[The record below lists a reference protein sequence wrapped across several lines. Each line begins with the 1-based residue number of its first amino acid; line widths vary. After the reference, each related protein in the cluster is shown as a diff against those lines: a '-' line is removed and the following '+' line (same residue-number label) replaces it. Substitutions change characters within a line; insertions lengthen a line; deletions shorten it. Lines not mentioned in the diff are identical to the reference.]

1 MEVPDGWASDE
12 SEVSEVS
19 DGGRGSG
26 FFLDHPVDHPGA
38 LTETAFARAAGRAS
52 LAGATEVEI
61 AFDAFERVHPDAL
74 RACAGSLTHLGL
86 MHNGLRAFPALRHV
100 SRTLRKLELTH
111 QRLDSTAGL
120 ADAGAM
126 PALREL
132 LLNDNAIARIEGM
145 DACPNLE
152 RLWLFSNRIERVE
165 GLDALASLRE
175 LWLQDNDVAFDDD
188 DGDDVASGSG
198 ERKASAGFA
207 PLLRVREVAL
217 AGNKRLVDLE
227 TCLAAVACLPTLESL
242 SFRDEHFAPAPVAE
256 QPGYRERAARKLR
269 RLRVLDAAEVTVA
282 ERGAAADDRARARC
296 LGDADSEREREAH
309 EAKVAELRE
318 ARDRRLAA
326 AAAARARAQAALNA
340 VEKAT
345 MLGRAT
351 VRAHAEEAARRR
363 EARRSV
369 LRETLLRIGESH
381 ARVSNAIL
389 ARGEAAARREG
400 ARFERERRRVRFER
414 DAARAYEALSL
425 ESDAASSRVSPTRR
439 KDAFPLGAV
448 LVEVREGSPEHA
460 AVTSTARAAA
470 RRAGGREGETRR
482 GGKTKKSAA
491 DDAVG
496 DARVLSVWRVVAPD
510 ASSDASSKRA
520 TTSLDVGREKNGN
533 AEPTGS
539 AADGAEDGDAAAS
552 GFRER
557 WGYVGLAP
565 AATLRALG
573 ASGLDASVRAHRTLA
588 EAYEAAKHALAS
600 GARAKPLGVGGAAS
614 EEEEALLASE
624 LDGPAALLACEVRLT
639 REEAVLWDA
648 SPRTK
653 TKVGFDVE
661 RERIARCAFVVHAE
675 RARASDSDDESDSDA
690 DEDAKNTPR
699 VFAGVARRALRLTRR
714 DVPAWFTRDDA
725 AALRALED
733 AADTATR
740 EYLHDAWTALD
751 PATGAALA
759 AQDDELASL
768 RGELREVRA
777 RIAEERLAQD
787 DAARSLR
794 KVTFVPGEVTR
805 RNEKEREA
813 TRSDV
818 RVVEY
823 EHEPR
828 R

>member
-111 QRLDSTAGL
+111 QRLDSMAGL

-188 DGDDVASGSG
+188 DGVASGSG

-242 SFRDEHFAPAPVAE
+242 SFRDEHFAPAPVAA

-269 RLRVLDAAEVTVA
+269 SLRTLDAAEVTVA

-296 LGDADSEREREAH
+296 LEDADSEREREAH

-400 ARFERERRRVRFER
+400 ARFERERRRVWFER

-448 LVEVREGSPEHA
+448 LVEVREGRPEHA
-460 AVTSTARAAA
+460 AVISTARAAA
-470 RRAGGREGETRR
+470 RRAGEREGETRR
-482 GGKTKKSAA
+482 RGKTKKSAA

-510 ASSDASSKRA
+510 ASSAEAKRA
-520 TTSLDVGREKNGN
+520 TTSLDVGRDGT

-539 AADGAEDGDAAAS
+539 AADGAEDGDAAVP

-588 EAYEAAKHALAS
+588 EAYEAAKRALAS

-614 EEEEALLASE
+614 AEEEALASE

-699 VFAGVARRALRLTRR
+699 VSAGVARRALRLTRR

-805 RNEKEREA
+805 SDEKERS
-813 TRSDV
+813 RGGV
-818 RVVEY
+818 RA
-823 EHEPR
+823 
-828 R
+828 

>member
-1 MEVPDGWASDE
+1 M
-12 SEVSEVS
+12 S

-100 SRTLRKLELTH
+100 SRAPQARAHAPASGFPRRAWPTPAAR
-111 QRLDSTAGL
+111 
-120 ADAGAM
+120 

-256 QPGYRERAARKLR
+256 QPGYRERAARRKSR
-269 RLRVLDAAEVTVA
+269 RPAGAG
-282 ERGAAADDRARARC
+282 RGGGDRRRAGRRRGRPRARALSR
-296 LGDADSEREREAH
+296 R
-309 EAKVAELRE
+309 
-318 ARDRRLAA
+318 RRLGTRARSARGEGGRAA
-326 AAAARARAQAALNA
+326 GGARPAAGGGGGGQRARAQAALNA

-400 ARFERERRRVRFER
+400 ARFERERRRVRLVER
-414 DAARAYEALSL
+414 ARARAGEALSL

-439 KDAFPLGAV
+439 RRVSSRRRPRGGARG
-448 LVEVREGSPEHA
+448 EPEHA
-460 AVTSTARAAA
+460 AVTSTARARAEGG
-470 RRAGGREGETRR
+470 RAGGRGAPWRKNKKKR
-482 GGKTKKSAA
+482 GGRRRRRR
-491 DDAVG
+491 
-496 DARVLSVWRVVAPD
+496 ARPLRVARRR
-510 ASSDASSKRA
+510 AGRSSDASSKRA

-533 AEPTGS
+533 AEPTRAPPPTGPRTATRPPPGS
-539 AADGAEDGDAAAS
+539 AS
-552 GFRER
+552 GGRH
-557 WGYVGLAP
+557 VGICAP

-639 REEAVLWDA
+639 REEAMLWDA

-690 DEDAKNTPR
+690 DEDAK
-699 VFAGVARRALRLTRR
+699 TRSL
-714 DVPAWFTRDDA
+714 
-725 AALRALED
+725 LRA
-733 AADTATR
+733 
-740 EYLHDAWTALD
+740 
-751 PATGAALA
+751 
-759 AQDDELASL
+759 S
-768 RGELREVRA
+768 RGGLCA
-777 RIAEERLAQD
+777 
-787 DAARSLR
+787 
-794 KVTFVPGEVTR
+794 
-805 RNEKEREA
+805 
-813 TRSDV
+813 
-818 RVVEY
+818 
-823 EHEPR
+823 
-828 R
+828 